1 MKRFRRAALAY
12 LLLFASIPLLW
23 EAFIHFSHLPGV
35 VLPPPSKV
43 WDVLRDEPGIL
54 AYNTGVTMEEALLGY
69 AVANLLALVLALGFI
84 WFPSTEAFVA
94 PWTVMIKNIPYVTI
108 AGILLITLGDNL
120 APKLLIVV
128 LVCFFPLLANLVKG
142 FRAADSV
149 LIDRLAALNATRGQ
163 VFRKVLWPSALPFYL
178 AAHETSFT
186 GSIVGAIIAEWFFS
200 RKGLGYLV
208 VQAMSDYRGD
218 VLYAVNL
225 IAGALAL
232 AAYFSCKLLERWLF
246 RWQRPR

>member
-1 MKRFRRAALAY
+1 MKKSWRPVLAY
-12 LLLFASIPLLW
+12 FLLFASIPLLW
-23 EAFIHFSHLPGV
+23 VAFIHFSHLPAV

-43 WDVLRDEPGIL
+43 WDVLRDEPGFL
-54 AYNTGVTMEEALLGY
+54 AYNTAVTMGEALLGY
-69 AVANLLALVLALGFI
+69 GVANVLALILALAFV
-84 WFPSTEAFVA
+84 WYPATEAFVA
-94 PWTVMIKNIPYVTI
+94 PWTVMIKNIPFVTI

-128 LVCFFPLLANLVKG
+128 LVVKG

-163 VFRKVLWPSALPFYL
+163 VFRKVLWPSALPYYL
-178 AAHETSFT
+178 AAHENAFT
-186 GSIVGAIIAEWFFS
+186 GSIVGAIIAEWFFA

-232 AAYFSCKLLERWLF
+232 AAYFSCKLMERWLF
-246 RWQRPR
+246 RWKYPR